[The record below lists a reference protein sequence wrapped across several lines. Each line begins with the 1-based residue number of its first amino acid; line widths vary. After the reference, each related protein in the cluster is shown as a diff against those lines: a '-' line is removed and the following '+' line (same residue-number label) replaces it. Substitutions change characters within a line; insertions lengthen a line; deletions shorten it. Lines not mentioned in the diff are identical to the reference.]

1 MSIRLERLS
10 ALEAEDLQRRAA
22 GGLAR
27 AGLGPGQK
35 LAFTLGSSKHL
46 LCAVLAAT
54 RSAITPVMIN
64 AQLTPGEMAEQIADC
79 DPQLVL
85 DSEAQLA
92 ALFDAPSRELAPY
105 PLTRPMHYSSGT
117 TGKAKGIVTAIWD
130 EATAKAVFEDEAEL
144 WSFSP
149 DDLHLLCSPMYH
161 TVSIR
166 FSAGT
171 LLSGGSLLLMSKFDA
186 STALESLRRDR
197 PNTSFLVPTHLQ
209 RILSLPQLGSDEIFD
224 SLRFLAHAGSACP
237 PVLKYAAMERVGAD
251 ALIEFYG
258 STEGQF
264 TICPQQ
270 LWLEHPGTVGKARPG
285 RRLFIDPD
293 SVDDHG
299 IGQIWCEAPS
309 FAKFAYHRDPLA
321 TQAAWRGDAFSVG
334 DLGHLDDEGLLYL
347 DGRRDDLVISG
358 GINVYPAEVEASL
371 LGLSGVEQ
379 ICVFGLDDPE
389 WGQRLCA
396 AVVADGPQRE
406 AALRERAAT
415 RLAPFK
421 RPKDYYF
428 VDDLPMT
435 STGKVLRRSLPELLG
450 QP

>member
-1 MSIRLERLS
+1 MSIKLERLS

-64 AQLTPGEMAEQIADC
+64 AQLAPGEMAEQIADC
-79 DPQLVL
+79 DPQLVV

-117 TGKAKGIVTAIWD
+117 TGKAKGIVTGIWD
-130 EATAKAVFEDEAEL
+130 EATAKAVFADEADL

-237 PVLKYAAMERVGAD
+237 PVLKYAAM
-251 ALIEFYG
+251 
-258 STEGQF
+258 
-264 TICPQQ
+264 
-270 LWLEHPGTVGKARPG
+270 
-285 RRLFIDPD
+285 
-293 SVDDHG
+293 
-299 IGQIWCEAPS
+299 
-309 FAKFAYHRDPLA
+309 
-321 TQAAWRGDAFSVG
+321 
-334 DLGHLDDEGLLYL
+334 
-347 DGRRDDLVISG
+347 
-358 GINVYPAEVEASL
+358 
-371 LGLSGVEQ
+371 
-379 ICVFGLDDPE
+379 
-389 WGQRLCA
+389 
-396 AVVADGPQRE
+396 
-406 AALRERAAT
+406 
-415 RLAPFK
+415 
-421 RPKDYYF
+421 
-428 VDDLPMT
+428 
-435 STGKVLRRSLPELLG
+435 
-450 QP
+450 